1 MRVFA
6 ALGLIFLAGC
16 GAEGPP
22 THAGEGTPGA
32 TVSGEMRIGV
42 RTEL

>member
-6 ALGLIFLAGC
+6 AISLLFLAGC
-16 GAEGPP
+16 GAESPP
-22 THAGEGTPGA
+22 TQAGQMTPGA
-32 TVSGEMRIGV
+32 SVSGEMRIGV